1 VVGLFV
7 RDGWDMADGGMQA
20 RVVPPVDQAMV
31 AYSTSAMV
39 FSRSA
44 WNGPGRTHAVLY
56 SPMLDSMVA

>member
-1 VVGLFV
+1 
-7 RDGWDMADGGMQA
+7 MADGGMQA